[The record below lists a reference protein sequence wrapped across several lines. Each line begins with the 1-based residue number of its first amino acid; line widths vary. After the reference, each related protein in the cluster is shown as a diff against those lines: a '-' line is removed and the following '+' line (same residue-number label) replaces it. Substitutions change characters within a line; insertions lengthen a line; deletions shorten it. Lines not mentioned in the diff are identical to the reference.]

1 MILQPYFFIM
11 ESCNIIKKYAVF
23 KQKPMKGKKMNKKI
37 ICALC
42 ATSILVGTISGCTDS
57 KTEEN
62 MNSAISTAESS
73 AMSSTEVS
81 SAEKQEGQTVVL
93 TADTAKLVGRTYL
106 NDDILWTA
114 FSGSGVEF
122 TYTGKKLDITVI
134 GDYASTAGNDEN
146 YARVAIYIDGERVVD
161 DMLNEKE
168 KTYTAFEGDTAKS
181 VDVQIIKLS
190 ECAMSTFGIKPIKI
204 ADDEKIEPAKAKDLK
219 IEFIGD
225 SITCGYGV
233 DDENKEHHFKTST
246 EDVTKAYAYKTAKAL
261 NADYSMV
268 SISGYGII
276 SGYTDDGKKKPEQTI
291 PQYYDK
297 LGFSYNKFADNLEVA
312 SLEWDFNN
320 YKPDI
325 VVINLGTNDM
335 NYATNDA
342 TRAEFE
348 EGYIEFLKLVRSHN
362 PDAYIFCTYGVMG
375 NSLLKN
381 IKNVCE
387 QYSAQ
392 TGDEKVRFFTLSM
405 QDENTNGIAAD
416 WHPSEKT
423 HEICAEKAVRSIK
436 ETLGME

>member
-1 MILQPYFFIM
+1 
-11 ESCNIIKKYAVF
+11 
-23 KQKPMKGKKMNKKI
+23 MNKRTI
-37 ICALC
+37 AALC
-42 ATSILVGTISGCTDS
+42 CASILLGMLSGCADS
-57 KTEEN
+57 KTEES
-62 MNSAISTAESS
+62 MNSTTSTAESS
-73 AMSSTEVS
+73 AIS
-81 SAEKQEGQTVVL
+81 SAEVASSASSDVQEGQSVVL

-106 NDDILWTA
+106 NDDTLWTA
-114 FSGSGVEF
+114 FSGSGAEF
-122 TYTGKKLDITVI
+122 TYTGKKLDITIV
-134 GDYASTAGNDEN
+134 GDNASTAGNEEN
-146 YARVAIYIDGERVVD
+146 YARVAIYIDGERVID

-168 KTYTAFEGDTAKS
+168 KTYTAFESDTEKS

-190 ECAMSTFGIKPIKI
+190 ECAMSTFGIKPIKL
-204 ADDEKIEPAKAKDLK
+204 ADGEKIEPAKAKDLK

-233 DDENKEHHFKTST
+233 DDEDKEHHFKTST

-276 SGYTDDGKKKPEQTI
+276 SGYTDDGKKKSEQTI

-297 LGFSYNKFADNLEVA
+297 LGFSYNKFANSLEVA
-312 SLEWDFNN
+312 SLKWDFDN

-335 NYATNDA
+335 NYAANDV

-348 EGYIEFLKLVRSHN
+348 EGYKEFLKQVRSHN

-387 QYSAQ
+387 QYSEE
-392 TGDEKVRFFTLSM
+392 TGDTKVKFFTLSM
-405 QDENTNGIAAD
+405 QDENKNGIAAD

-423 HEICAEKAVRSIK
+423 HEICAEKAVRTIK
-436 ETLGME
+436 ETLGIE

>member
-1 MILQPYFFIM
+1 MD
-11 ESCNIIKKYAVF
+11 
-23 KQKPMKGKKMNKKI
+23 
-37 ICALC
+37 
-42 ATSILVGTISGCTDS
+42 SIFRFRCRIY
-57 KTEEN
+57 
-62 MNSAISTAESS
+62 IH
-73 AMSSTEVS
+73 
-81 SAEKQEGQTVVL
+81 
-93 TADTAKLVGRTYL
+93 R
-106 NDDILWTA
+106 
-114 FSGSGVEF
+114 
-122 TYTGKKLDITVI
+122 KKLDITVI

-168 KTYTAFEGDTAKS
+168 KTYTAFESDTAKS

-375 NSLLKN
+375 NSLLK
-381 IKNVCE
+381 
-387 QYSAQ
+387 
-392 TGDEKVRFFTLSM
+392 T
-405 QDENTNGIAAD
+405 
-416 WHPSEKT
+416 
-423 HEICAEKAVRSIK
+423 
-436 ETLGME
+436 

>member
-1 MILQPYFFIM
+1 M
-11 ESCNIIKKYAVF
+11 SKKTVS
-23 KQKPMKGKKMNKKI
+23 
-37 ICALC
+37 ALC
-42 ATSILVGTISGCTDS
+42 AVALLLGMLSGCADS
-57 KTEEN
+57 KTEES
-62 MNSAISTAESS
+62 MNNTTSTTESS
-73 AMSSTEVS
+73 AVSSTEVS
-81 SAEKQEGQTVVL
+81 SAEKQEGQSVVL
-93 TADTAKLVGRTYL
+93 TAETAKLVGRTYL
-106 NDDILWTA
+106 NDDTLWTA

-134 GDYASTAGNDEN
+134 GDYAATAGNDEN
-146 YARVAIYIDGERVVD
+146 YARVAIYVDGERVID

-168 KTYTAFEGDTAKS
+168 KTYTAFESDTAKS

-190 ECAMSTFGIKPIKI
+190 ECAMSTFGIKPIKL
-204 ADDEKIEPAKAKDLK
+204 ADVEKIEPAKAKDLK

-246 EDVTKAYAYKTAKAL
+246 EDVTKAYAYKTAQAL

-297 LGFSYNKFADNLEVA
+297 LGFSYNKFADSLEVA

-335 NYATNDA
+335 SYATNDT

-381 IKNVCE
+381 IKNVCD
-387 QYSAQ
+387 QYSAE
-392 TGDEKVRFFTLSM
+392 TGDAKVKFFTLPM
-405 QDENTNGIAAD
+405 QDENINGIVAD

-423 HEICAEKAVRSIK
+423 HEICAEKVVRSIK
-436 ETLGME
+436 ETLGIE

>member
-1 MILQPYFFIM
+1 M
-11 ESCNIIKKYAVF
+11 SKKTVS
-23 KQKPMKGKKMNKKI
+23 
-37 ICALC
+37 ALC
-42 ATSILVGTISGCTDS
+42 AVALLLGMLSGCADS
-57 KTEEN
+57 KTEES
-62 MNSAISTAESS
+62 MNNTTSTTESS
-73 AMSSTEVS
+73 AVSSTEVS
-81 SAEKQEGQTVVL
+81 SAEKQEGQSVVL
-93 TADTAKLVGRTYL
+93 TAETAKLVGRTYL
-106 NDDILWTA
+106 NDDTLWAA
-114 FSGSGVEF
+114 FSGSGAEF

-134 GDYASTAGNDEN
+134 GDHAATAGNDEN
-146 YARVAIYIDGERVVD
+146 YARVAIYVDGERVID

-168 KTYTAFEGDTAKS
+168 KTYTAFESDTAKS

-190 ECAMSTFGIKPIKI
+190 ECAMSTFGIKPIKL
-204 ADDEKIEPAKAKDLK
+204 ADGEKIEPAKAKDLK

-246 EDVTKAYAYKTAKAL
+246 EDVTKAYAYKTAQAL

-335 NYATNDA
+335 SYATNDT

-348 EGYIEFLKLVRSHN
+348 EGYTEFLKQVRSHN

-375 NSLLKN
+375 NTLLQN
-381 IKNVCE
+381 IKNVCD
-387 QYSAQ
+387 QYSAE
-392 TGDEKVRFFTLSM
+392 TGDAKVKFFTLPM
-405 QDENTNGIAAD
+405 QDENINGIVAD

-423 HEICAEKAVRSIK
+423 HEICAEKVVRSIK
-436 ETLGME
+436 ETLGIE

>member
-1 MILQPYFFIM
+1 M
-11 ESCNIIKKYAVF
+11 SKKTVS
-23 KQKPMKGKKMNKKI
+23 
-37 ICALC
+37 ALC
-42 ATSILVGTISGCTDS
+42 AAGLLLGMLSGCADS
-57 KTEEN
+57 KTEES
-62 MNSAISTAESS
+62 MNSSTSTTESTAI
-73 AMSSTEVS
+73 SSTEVS
-81 SAEKQEGQTVVL
+81 SSEKQEGQSVVL

-106 NDDILWTA
+106 NDDTLWTA
-114 FSGSGVEF
+114 FSGSGAEF
-122 TYTGKKLDITVI
+122 TYTGKKLDITI
-134 GDYASTAGNDEN
+134 TGDYASTAGNDEN
-146 YARVAIYIDGERVVD
+146 YARVAIYVNGERVID

-168 KTYTAFEGDTAKS
+168 KTYTAFESDTAKS

-204 ADDEKIEPAKAKDLK
+204 ADGEKIEPAKAKDLK

-233 DDENKEHHFKTST
+233 DDEDKEHHFKTST
-246 EDVTKAYAYKTAKAL
+246 EDVTKAYAYKTAQAL

-297 LGFSYNKFADNLEVA
+297 LGFSYNKFADSLEVA
-312 SLEWDFNN
+312 SLEWDFDN

-335 NYATNDA
+335 SYATSDT

-348 EGYIEFLKLVRSHN
+348 EGYMEFLKQVRSHN

-375 NSLLKN
+375 NTLLRN

-387 QYSAQ
+387 QYSAA
-392 TGDEKVRFFTLSM
+392 TGDTRVRFFTLAM
-405 QDENTNGIAAD
+405 QDENANGIAAD